1 LINLLFAAMIASSFS
16 AFATAVTQLS
26 VHLIRAN
33 APERRSFQITGQ
45 MHGCADR
52 FVDPSEGEIDVSG
65 LKEQAVDH

>member
-1 LINLLFAAMIASSFS
+1 MIASSFS

-33 APERRSFQITGQ
+33 APKRRSFQITGQ
-45 MHGCADR
+45 THGCADR